1 VFQIDRLMAQLG
13 LARLLA
19 SRRKWEEALELLQL
33 ALREAD
39 RMNQSGPAPP
49 LVRRGVPFAYA
60 GLADFYER
68 RAAEAGLAT
77 ATQREFMDRA
87 LSARRKEQ
95 SFWNDWLSE
104 NIAVEFAKP
113 WLEASAKAAVELA
126 GRQATGRP

>member
-1 VFQIDRLMAQLG
+1 LG

-19 SRRKWEEALELLQL
+19 SRSKWEEALELLQT

-39 RMNQSGPAPP
+39 RMNQPRPGPP
-49 LVRRGVPFAYA
+49 LERQGVPRAYA

-68 RAAEAGLAT
+68 RAAEAGLA
-77 ATQREFMDRA
+77 AAKRGEFLDRA

-95 SFWNDWLSE
+95 SLWNDWVSE

-113 WLEASAKAAVELA
+113 RLEASAKAAVELA